1 LGQPVKVIILGQEYL
16 IRSDEDGELVHK
28 IAAYVNEKVDEIRTQ
43 SDGLSDKKIAIL
55 TALNIASEY
64 FQLLDD
70 LNEREKLSAD
80 IHNRMKK
87 IMININDVIDS
98 SSSSRRS
105 PSELDL

>member
-1 LGQPVKVIILGQEYL
+1 MGQPVKVIILGQEYL

-28 IAAYVNEKVDEIRTQ
+28 IAAYVNEKVDEVRSQ

-64 FQLLDD
+64 FQLLDE

-80 IHNRMKK
+80 IHQRMKK
-87 IMININDVIDS
+87 IMISINDAIDS
-98 SSSSRRS
+98 SSSSGHS
-105 PSELDL
+105 PNELEL

>member
-1 LGQPVKVIILGQEYL
+1 MGQPVKVIILGQEYL

-28 IAAYVNEKVDEIRTQ
+28 IAAYVNEKVDEVRSQ

-64 FQLLDD
+64 FQLLD
-70 LNEREKLSAD
+70 EKEKLSAD

-98 SSSSRRS
+98 SFSSRRS
-105 PSELDL
+105 PNELDL